1 MICIISCIGTAR
13 KKLHISHYYSQST
26 EVLYIYFFPIIKYVL
41 ISVSSLLTIL
51 GTFKNL
57 YLKWKYFGCFRII
70 KKEKEIWYCMQMFQ
84 NSASLP
90 PGCRERGLWECPL
103 KKLCIKHTMICD
115 GFPDCPDMMDEKN
128 CCKNL
133 YSLFVP

>member
-1 MICIISCIGTAR
+1 MICIIFCIGTAR
-13 KKLHISHYYSQST
+13 KKITDFLLLFEKHWSI
-26 EVLYIYFFPIIKYVL
+26 IYFFPIIKYVL

-70 KKEKEIWYCMQMFQ
+70 KKEKESWYCMQMFQ